1 MIALPPVAPV
11 TGWRRSAWL
20 PRDHYVRLDSSDYS
34 VYPAAIGRRIEIT
47 ADLDRVRCPATGT
60 WPRTMTESGP
70 DTRPSLTRRTW
81 PRPALRQDRLE
92 VIRPAAGSAVEIR
105 RLADYDAAL
114 GTGGGAA

>member
-1 MIALPPVAPV
+1 MSCDGYLAA
-11 TGWRRSAWL
+11 
-20 PRDHYVRLDSSDYS
+20 DH
-34 VYPAAIGRRIEIT
+34 
-47 ADLDRVRCPATGT
+47 DRV
-60 WPRTMTESGP
+60 GP